1 MEKAME
7 SSMNNKAF
15 GAILN
20 QIGLFNVLPMIVENS
35 LEDSFLPAIE
45 DFLTMQLQHPS
56 NEILYRLGMS
66 GSTSIAVYL
75 LTWIYVVMA
84 VVIYVLT
91 AYARNTLADRTS
103 LLPFGSVY
111 CDCT

>member
-56 NEILYRLGMS
+56 VCYKFSLGTCDHFFGRTILLGCATQELH
-66 GSTSIAVYL
+66 GKL
-75 LTWIYVVMA
+75 LA
-84 VVIYVLT
+84 LC
-91 AYARNTLADRTS
+91 S
-103 LLPFGSVY
+103 
-111 CDCT
+111 